1 MKAIVCKEFGPP
13 SALVLE
19 EMEPLSPKKN
29 EILIDIHAAG
39 VNFPDTLIIKDM
51 YQFKPALPFTPGNEV
66 AGIVSAVGEEVT
78 NYKVGDE
85 VMAMPQFGGYAEQII
100 ITPSQVSKKPANM
113 DFKVDFHF

>member
-13 SALVLE
+13 SALVYE

-51 YQFKPALPFTPGNEV
+51 YKFKPA
-66 AGIVSAVGEEVT
+66 
-78 NYKVGDE
+78 
-85 VMAMPQFGGYAEQII
+85 
-100 ITPSQVSKKPANM
+100 
-113 DFKVDFHF
+113 

>member
-13 SALVLE
+13 SALVYE

-51 YQFKPALPFTPGNEV
+51 YQFKPALPLPL
-66 AGIVSAVGEEVT
+66 
-78 NYKVGDE
+78 
-85 VMAMPQFGGYAEQII
+85 AMKLLVLLEQLVKKLQII
-100 ITPSQVSKKPANM
+100 KWVMK
-113 DFKVDFHF
+113 